1 MITKSEYSFYMK
13 EAVSM
18 VASDSFAKKLLER
31 NITPSRQRVLILKYL
46 VENQCHPTVDKIFS
60 VLRAEIP
67 TLSKVTVYN
76 TLNVFIEAD
85 LVRSLSIDCN
95 ETRYDIVMENHGHF
109 KCSACGG
116 IVNFAVDID
125 RFVADDL
132 REFHITAKNVYFDGL
147 CPACINKTEKK

>member
-1 MITKSEYSFYMK
+1 MK
-13 EAVSM
+13 EVVSM
-18 VASDSFAKKLLER
+18 VVIDSFAEIL
-31 NITPSRQRVLILKYL
+31 IAHHISPSQPRLLILKYL
-46 VENQCHPTVDKIFS
+46 IENQCHPTVDQIFIS
-60 VLRAEIP
+60 LRPAIP
-67 TLSKVTVYN
+67 SLSKATVYN
-76 TLNVFIEAD
+76 TLNAFIAAK
-85 LVRSLSIDCN
+85 LVRPLAIEDK

>member
-1 MITKSEYSFYMK
+1 MK
-13 EAVSM
+13 EVVSM
-18 VASDSFAKKLLER
+18 VAIDSFAEIL
-31 NITPSRQRVLILKYL
+31 IAHHISPSQPRLLILKYL
-46 VENQCHPTVDKIFS
+46 IENQCHPTVDQIFIS
-60 VLRAEIP
+60 LRPAIP
-67 TLSKVTVYN
+67 SLSKATVYN
-76 TLNVFIEAD
+76 TLNAFIEAK
-85 LVRSLSIDCN
+85 LVRPLTIEDK